1 MKRLPLIL
9 TKSNLNLKQKGGWGG
24 GTVSA
29 AAVAPRLRL
38 PSFTHSHSSTSTHPI
53 PLTAPILCSRS
64 PALVRPL
71 LFACSHKPAR
81 SFAFARL
88 PPARSF
94 VLVLGPL
101 IRACSRSCPFV
112 WRPFAL
118 VCAHMPR
125 LFVLVPIFVW
135 PSFVLVRARSVV
147 CPFSLRVASVRPH
160 LCPLAPLTGPHLC
173 LYQVYG

>member
-1 MKRLPLIL
+1 MLLPLL
-9 TKSNLNLKQKGGWGG
+9 LPAF
-24 GTVSA
+24 VHA
-29 AAVAPRLRL
+29 HP

-64 PALVRPL
+64 PAPTSPLAHLRLSVCPRSLVR
-71 LFACSHKPAR
+71 AC
-81 SFAFARL
+81 
-88 PPARSF
+88 
-94 VLVLGPL
+94 LGPL

-118 VCAHMPR
+118 VCAHMPC
-125 LFVLVPIFVW
+125 LFVLVPVFVW

-147 CPFSLRVASVRPH
+147 CLFSLHVASFRAR